1 MKKTTLI
8 VIVLSFFCLVNLA
21 WGEMDLKK
29 IKKLAESGDAEAQF
43 NLGVM
48 YEDGKGVPQSYAE
61 AVKWFRKAADQ
72 GYAKAQFSL
81 GRIYL
86 WSKYGNYAEAMK
98 WYRKAADQG
107 YVEAQFNMGLLYD
120 DFRGVPQNY
129 AEAMKWYRKAA
140 DQGHA
145 AAQFNLAMMFS
156 NGKGVPQN
164 FIKAYVWLS
173 VASANGDKATKK
185 YLDDILSPKMT
196 PQQIAQA
203 QNEAAE
209 LREKI
214 NKTIVF
220 FHPKNSRTGVKSFSI
235 LIKIS

>member
-29 IKKLAESGDAEAQF
+29 IKKLAESGDAKAQF

-86 WSKYGNYAEAMK
+86 WSKYG
-98 WYRKAADQG
+98 
-107 YVEAQFNMGLLYD
+107 
-120 DFRGVPQNY
+120 NY